1 MAVISELAVNVVAKT
16 GGMERGLKNAKK
28 GFASFKKTIA
38 SGMAALGGAMSIGW
52 VGKLAADMQTTT
64 VRFETMMGS
73 ASAAKKLLTDID
85 TFAATTPF
93 QFDDL
98 TNGAANLMSFGVA
111 AEDVMNTMQHLGD
124 IAAGTP
130 ATFDQIVNVFG
141 KVQAK
146 GKASMEE
153 LNRLMEAGVPILDV
167 LASQFGKTK
176 EEVMKMVSAG
186 EVSGKDFERALFSMS
201 DKGGMFFE
209 MMDKQSKTLSGALST
224 LKDNFAKV
232 GREIGRAL
240 LPILQAVVDVVLKL
254 VQGWNGLS
262 DKSRKMI
269 ITIGAMV
276 ATFFVVLKVMTTW
289 LKMIKMITAA
299 QAVQN
304 VVQAVAQALA
314 GNWKAVAMAAVAAAS
329 VGVGMFALL
338 NQQDN
343 KLKDIEK
350 KESNRAKAIEKQATA
365 AVAVTDEQKKQTAE
379 LEKQEKAMKSRAA
392 AIAESVLTPLEKATK
407 AMAEVNQLA
416 EKGFLDDE
424 SAARKRVEIQKGLLE
439 ASKTDRQDVERER
452 AIGAAPFRSAGGF
465 SAMQEARRVE
475 REHRAVQEAQL
486 AEQRRQTDLLAELNA
501 QVAAT
506 DLGIVSSVGP

>member
-38 SGMAALGGAMSIGW
+38 SGMAALGGARSIGW

-186 EVSGKDFERALFSMS
+186 EVSGKDFERALF
-201 DKGGMFFE
+201 
-209 MMDKQSKTLSGALST
+209 Q
-224 LKDNFAKV
+224 
-232 GREIGRAL
+232 
-240 LPILQAVVDVVLKL
+240 
-254 VQGWNGLS
+254 
-262 DKSRKMI
+262 
-269 ITIGAMV
+269 
-276 ATFFVVLKVMTTW
+276 
-289 LKMIKMITAA
+289 
-299 QAVQN
+299 
-304 VVQAVAQALA
+304 
-314 GNWKAVAMAAVAAAS
+314 
-329 VGVGMFALL
+329 
-338 NQQDN
+338 
-343 KLKDIEK
+343 
-350 KESNRAKAIEKQATA
+350 
-365 AVAVTDEQKKQTAE
+365 
-379 LEKQEKAMKSRAA
+379 
-392 AIAESVLTPLEKATK
+392 
-407 AMAEVNQLA
+407 
-416 EKGFLDDE
+416 
-424 SAARKRVEIQKGLLE
+424 
-439 ASKTDRQDVERER
+439 
-452 AIGAAPFRSAGGF
+452 
-465 SAMQEARRVE
+465 
-475 REHRAVQEAQL
+475 
-486 AEQRRQTDLLAELNA
+486 
-501 QVAAT
+501 
-506 DLGIVSSVGP
+506 

>member
-1 MAVISELAVNVVAKT
+1 
-16 GGMERGLKNAKK
+16 
-28 GFASFKKTIA
+28 
-38 SGMAALGGAMSIGW
+38 
-52 VGKLAADMQTTT
+52 
-64 VRFETMMGS
+64 
-73 ASAAKKLLTDID
+73 
-85 TFAATTPF
+85 
-93 QFDDL
+93 
-98 TNGAANLMSFGVA
+98 
-111 AEDVMNTMQHLGD
+111 
-124 IAAGTP
+124 
-130 ATFDQIVNVFG
+130 
-141 KVQAK
+141 
-146 GKASMEE
+146 
-153 LNRLMEAGVPILDV
+153 
-167 LASQFGKTK
+167 
-176 EEVMKMVSAG
+176 
-186 EVSGKDFERALFSMS
+186 
-201 DKGGMFFE
+201 
-209 MMDKQSKTLSGALST
+209 
-224 LKDNFAKV
+224 
-232 GREIGRAL
+232 
-240 LPILQAVVDVVLKL
+240 
-254 VQGWNGLS
+254 
-262 DKSRKMI
+262 
-269 ITIGAMV
+269 
-276 ATFFVVLKVMTTW
+276 
-289 LKMIKMITAA
+289 MITAA

-452 AIGAAPFRSAGGF
+452 AIGAATFRSAGGF

-475 REHRAVQEAQL
+475 REKRAVQEAQL